1 MNQINS
7 EQLLEQLIEEVV
19 LCKNI
24 ESAKDVLYSVAKP
37 TGMLLKAVD
46 YCVRLHD
53 GQFRKSGEPYAIHP
67 ILVCSFVAH
76 MGADESML
84 IASLLHDVVE
94 DTECSEDEVK
104 FEFGQEVMNLV
115 RGLTKIVAIREN
127 ELVSS
132 NSNEKLA
139 ASALTFRK
147 MLLVSIE
154 DVRVLVIK
162 LCDRLHNM
170 LTLGALRPDK
180 QKRIAEE
187 TLVVYAPIAHRL
199 GISSLKNI
207 LEDLSFKYVLP
218 NEYAVIDSYIN
229 EHKQQL
235 QLKINSFSQKV
246 SEKLLTN
253 GFTED
258 SFEIQKRIKHYYS
271 IYLKMQRKGISME
284 EVLDLLAVRILVQNP
299 KDCYLAL
306 GILHMNFNPLISR
319 FKDYVALPK
328 QNGYQTIH
336 TTIFDNK
343 AIIEAQI
350 RTFDMH
356 KTAEY
361 GVAAH
366 WKYKNGGLISPKLD
380 WLSDIS
386 SVESEERSVEDLYEY
401 AKDSLYVEDIAVYSP
416 KGGIF
421 TLPRGATALDY
432 AYEIHSE
439 VGLHAKEAYVNRV
452 RVPLLTE
459 LKNGDIVRIVTG
471 DEAHYRCSWL
481 TSVKTGKARAT
492 IRNFCRQKIRDIN
505 YQVAVDILVGIFN
518 MQESKILDWLEKE
531 NLSKKISRAATDS
544 VYLQDVVNALK
555 KYPKEDKLFGLG
567 FANKY
572 EVKKQKFDNIVV
584 YSNHKINAV
593 EFDYCCNP
601 KRGDDIIGFRSGH
614 NVVVHHKL
622 CERAAKFM
630 ENKDEMI
637 FVKWTRNAPHRYKV
651 ILSIEN
657 KRGSLAAFLTYLA
670 KLNVDLVKITLNESD
685 DSVAGDYFD
694 VTIELNENLD
704 SNAIRDRLKERY
716 KIVEFKSLS
725 DAYHNQGE

>member
-1 MNQINS
+1 
-7 EQLLEQLIEEVV
+7 
-19 LCKNI
+19 
-24 ESAKDVLYSVAKP
+24 
-37 TGMLLKAVD
+37 MLLKAVD

-94 DTECSEDEVK
+94 DTECSEDEIK

-132 NSNEKLA
+132 SSNEKLA

-306 GILHMNFNPLISR
+306 GILHINFNPLISR

-366 WKYKNGGLISPKLD
+366 WKYKSGGLISPKLD

-518 MQESKILDWLEKE
+518 VQESKILNWLEKE

-670 KLNVDLVKITLNESD
+670 KLNVDLVTITLNESD

>member
-1 MNQINS
+1 MNQINN
-7 EQLLEQLIEEVV
+7 EQLLEQLIDEVV

-24 ESAKDVLYSVAKP
+24 ESAKDILYGVAKP

-46 YCVRLHD
+46 YCIRLHD
-53 GQFRKSGEPYAIHP
+53 GQFRKSGEPYSIHP
-67 ILVCSFVAH
+67 LLVCSFVAH

-84 IASLLHDVVE
+84 LASLLHDVVE
-94 DTECSEDEVK
+94 DTQCTIEEVR
-104 FEFGQEVMNLV
+104 FEFGEEVANLV

-132 NSNEKLA
+132 SSNEKLA

-170 LTLGALRPDK
+170 LTLDALRPDK
-180 QKRIAEE
+180 RKRIAEE
-187 TLVVYAPIAHRL
+187 TLVVYATIAHRL
-199 GISSLKNI
+199 GISSVKNI

-218 NEYAVIDSYIN
+218 KEYEIIKSYIN

-235 QLKINSFSQKV
+235 HLKINSFSQKV

-271 IYLKMQRKGISME
+271 IHLKMQRKGVSIE
-284 EVLDLLAVRILVQNP
+284 EILDLLAVRIIVKNP
-299 KDCYLAL
+299 KDCYLVL
-306 GILHMNFNPLISR
+306 GILHMSFNPLITR
-319 FKDYVALPK
+319 FKDYIALPK

-343 AIIEAQI
+343 SIIEAQI

-366 WKYKNGGLISPKLD
+366 WKYKSSGLMSPKLD
-380 WLSDIS
+380 WLNDIS
-386 SVESEERSVEDLYEY
+386 SQEDNKSIEDLYEY

-439 VGLHAKEAYVNRV
+439 VGLHAKEAYVNRI

-459 LKNGDIVRIVTG
+459 LKNSDIVKIVTG
-471 DEAHYRCSWL
+471 SEAHYRCSWL
-481 TSVKTGKARAT
+481 SNVKTGKARAT
-492 IRNFCRQKIRDIN
+492 IKSFCRQKIREIN
-505 YQVAVDILVGIFN
+505 HQVVIDILVGIFN
-518 MQESKILDWLEKE
+518 VQERKILDWLESE
-531 NLSKKISRAATDS
+531 NLTKKISRAANDS
-544 VYLQDVVNALK
+544 VYLQDIVNALK
-555 KYPKEDKLFGLG
+555 KYPIKDKLFSLK

-572 EVKKQKFDNIVV
+572 EIKKQKFDNIVV
-584 YSNHKINAV
+584 YSNHKINGI

-601 KRGDDIIGFRSGH
+601 KRGDDIIGFKSNH
-614 NVVVHHKL
+614 NVIVHHKL
-622 CERAAKFM
+622 CERASKLM
-630 ENKDEMI
+630 EDKTEML
-637 FVKWTRNAPHRYKV
+637 FVKWTRNAPHRYKI

-670 KLNVDLVKITLNESD
+670 KLNVDLAKISLNEGD
-685 DSVAGDYFD
+685 DTVAADYFD
-694 VTIELNENLD
+694 VTIELNENLNSD
-704 SNAIRDRLKERY
+704 IIRDKLKLRY

-725 DAYHNQGE
+725 DAYMN